1 MDPGVSETAAAN
13 DALALLGEPAIV
25 SLNDD
30 NNRARQAKA
39 LFAGVRDLCLVEH
52 TWNFAE
58 HEFVPAAESLSP
70 DARGWYRH
78 PLPENCL
85 QVVSVDGADA
95 EAGSWKVVAPANPDA
110 VDAAQLRVLLTR
122 RAAPVVIGTWRIQ
135 NAGIWSPGF
144 RSYFAAKLAEA
155 LASPLSRDKVD
166 QDRMEEKGERRLRKA
181 KKRDGQEAARQEL
194 PRRSSWIDARRGGRR
209 W

>member
-1 MDPGVSETAAAN
+1 MDPGVSETAAVN
-13 DALALLGEPAIV
+13 DALALLGEPTIV

-58 HEFVPAAESLSP
+58 HRFVPAAESLTP
-70 DARGWYRH
+70 DADGWYRH

-95 EAGSWKVVAPANPDA
+95 EAGSWKVVAPSNPDG
-110 VDAAQLRVLLTR
+110 VDAAQLRVLLAR
-122 RAAPVVIGTWRIQ
+122 RPAPAVIGTWRIA

-144 RSYFAAKLAEA
+144 RAFFATRLAEA
-155 LASPLSRDKVD
+155 LARPVGRDKED
-166 QDRMEEKGERRLRKA
+166 QDRMEDKAKRRLTLA
-181 KKRDGQEAARQEL
+181 KRRDGQESARQEL

-209 W
+209 